1 MFYQN
6 RFTERARQ
14 ALTLAQEAAASFGH
28 SYIGSEHLL
37 LGLLREGG
45 GPAAKALTAAGV
57 TDEAL
62 VHQIEELSGRGTP
75 DSTAPQ
81 GMTPRTKRIVEL
93 SVQSANEMGTGY
105 VGTEHLLLGI
115 LREGQNV
122 ALTALA
128 NLKITPQILVEKLNE
143 ALGGVQDSVSGEPG
157 TAANGG
163 ADSKDALSQFGRD
176 LTAAAKEGKLD
187 PVIGRSKEIQ
197 RVIQIL
203 SRRTKNNPALIGDPG
218 VGKTAVVEGLA
229 QKIVSGDVPET
240 LKGKRLIS
248 LDLTGMIAG
257 TKYRGEFEERIKKV
271 IEELTAKKDTILFID
286 EMHMLMGAGAA
297 EGAADA
303 ANILKPALSRG
314 EV

>member
-1 MFYQN
+1 MVHDTDDLEYDAV
-6 RFTERARQ
+6 ECPSYEDVCASKPDYARSVKIQ
-14 ALTLAQEAAASFGH
+14 YDEQDAVRG
-28 SYIGSEHLL
+28 
-37 LGLLREGG
+37 
-45 GPAAKALTAAGV
+45 KAILQRHG
-57 TDEAL
+57 
-62 VHQIEELSGRGTP
+62 
-75 DSTAPQ
+75 
-81 GMTPRTKRIVEL
+81 KRIL
-93 SVQSANEMGTGY
+93 VQNPPAKPLTTEEMDHVY
-105 VGTEHLLLGI
+105 
-115 LREGQNV
+115 
-122 ALTALA
+122 ALPYMR
-128 NLKITPQILVEKLNE
+128 NYHPSYE

-257 TKYRGEFEERIKKV
+257 TKYRGEFEERIKKCIKEV
-271 IEELTAKKDTILFID
+271 KDAGDIILFID

-314 EV
+314 EVQVIGATTLDEYRKNIEKDAALERRFQPVQINEPSAEDAVEILKGLRDKYEAHHRI